1 VQRKNYKNNRR
12 AITTRVTRF
21 STALRPH
28 VTAKIEQLGYADIV
42 IGIPTYYS
50 GGSIVHVIKTVVKG
64 IDQYYPHLK
73 AVIMISDGG
82 STDDTRD
89 LARTVDPKSYNIES
103 IITIY
108 RGLPGKGSGL
118 RAVLEVAAFL
128 QARAVAVFDS
138 DLMSITPEW
147 VRNFLEPVFHGYDYV
162 APYYDRYKLDGTIT
176 NTIAYNL
183 TRALYGRRIRQ
194 PIGGDF
200 GISPP
205 LVKHYLD
212 QDVWATD
219 IAKFGIDIWMT
230 TSAIV
235 GGFRICQAKLG
246 AKVHEH
252 KDPSSDLGPMFRQ
265 VVGTTFQLLDQYHDH
280 WMKIRGSV
288 AVPILGEFAG
298 QGAEAFDIDQDNL
311 IAYFKIGFNNFGG
324 VWENIVEDRDMK
336 IIRELAKTDKNKP
349 FLMPIDSWVRI
360 VYRYADAFHRTPR
373 QRFKVLD
380 TLTPLY
386 YGRVGSLVNELRD
399 KTPAEA
405 EAHFEQN
412 ALVFETMKDHLV
424 RLWEGKEKKN
434 GRFLSKRGHH
444 NTSKVAGKTD

>member
-1 VQRKNYKNNRR
+1 MTK
-12 AITTRVTRF
+12 VTRF

-28 VTAKIEQLGYADIV
+28 VTEKIEQLGYADIV
-42 IGIPTYYS
+42 IGIPAYGS
-50 GGSIVHVIKTVVKG
+50 GDSIVHVIKTVVKG
-64 IDQYYPHLK
+64 IEQYYPHLK
-73 AVIMISDGG
+73 ALIMVSDGG

-103 IITIY
+103 IVTIY
-108 RGLPGKGSGL
+108 RGIPGKGSGL
-118 RAVLEVAAFL
+118 RAVFEVAAFL
-128 QARAVAVFDS
+128 KARAVAVFDS

-162 APYYDRYKLDGTIT
+162 APYYNRYKFDGTIT

-183 TRALYGRRIRQ
+183 TRALYGQRIRQ

-200 GISPP
+200 GISPA

-246 AKVHEH
+246 VKIHDH
-252 KDPSSDLGPMFRQ
+252 KDPSSDLGPMLRQ
-265 VVGTTFQLLDQYHDH
+265 VVGTIFQLMDQYKDY
-280 WMKIRGSV
+280 WMKVEGSV
-288 AVPILGEFAG
+288 EVPTLGEFAG
-298 QGAEAFDIDQDNL
+298 QKAEAFEIDQSNL
-311 IAYFKIGFNNFGG
+311 VEYFKVGLNNFGG
-324 VWENIVEDRDMK
+324 VWKNIIEEQDYKVIQEIARTK
-336 IIRELAKTDKNKP
+336 KNGR
-349 FLMPIDSWVRI
+349 FFMPLETWIRI
-360 VYRYADAFHRTPR
+360 VYRYAGAFHATPR

-386 YGRVGSLVNELRD
+386 YARVASLVNELQD
-399 KTPAEA
+399 KTPEEA
-405 EAHFEQN
+405 EEHFEQN
-412 ALVFETMKDHLV
+412 ALAFERMKGYMIAM
-424 RLWEGKEKKN
+424 WEKKEE
-434 GRFLSKRGHH
+434 
-444 NTSKVAGKTD
+444 